1 MPDRA
6 GGGFLANSGGNAE
19 NDSVPKKFG
28 AEFLFFMTQGGMT
41 LMYDK
46 VSTSLNF
53 VEREKEILEFWRAH
67 GIVEKTFTEREGA
80 RPRPTAGP
88 TSATWRRAPS
98 RT

>member
-1 MPDRA
+1 MVCA
-6 GGGFLANSGGNAE
+6 GQSGRGFLANSGGNAE

-28 AEFLFFMTQGGMT
+28 AEFFFFMTQGGMT

-67 GIVEKTFTEREGA
+67 GIVEKTFTER
-80 RPRPTAGP
+80 
-88 TSATWRRAPS
+88 
-98 RT
+98 